1 MWKFLMPDHPLTNFE
16 IQNYSQNKHKLNG
29 VYSQNNLPKMKDRVY
44 VINLDK
50 YKSIE
55 LIGSFI
61 CKW

>member
-1 MWKFLMPDHPLTNFE
+1 MPDHPLTNFE

-55 LIGSFI
+55 LIGSFV
-61 CKW
+61 CK

>member
-1 MWKFLMPDHPLTNFE
+1 MPDHPLTNFE
-16 IQNYSQNKHKLNG
+16 IQNYSQNKRKFNG

-55 LIGSFI
+55 LIGSFV
-61 CKW
+61 CK